1 MKPLSALIRLQ
12 LGLKNGG
19 ICVVFRSLG
28 WHNTGGEPPKSH
40 TEAKGAAG
48 SGSRNCQARGG
59 GGQAWALCPKSLFG
73 RPSLPWL
80 QACLAH
86 DCHKTLSIEGGGLL
100 AAPSSLFILF
110 IASLIG
116 FCLCFPLPADC
127 DSYCKASKGKLKI
140 NMKKYCKKDYG
151 E

>member
-1 MKPLSALIRLQ
+1 MWCSEAL
-12 LGLKNGG
+12 GG
-19 ICVVFRSLG
+19 IIREGSHQSPTQRPRGLQAAAQGTVRP
-28 WHNTGGEPPKSH
+28 GE
-40 TEAKGAAG
+40 
-48 SGSRNCQARGG
+48 G